1 MLNHHLFLLNDLISN
16 QYLNKF
22 ENNLFKTGN
31 HDYSSIFVED
41 SLTYIKEAEK
51 IRTDIIDGKNFLES
65 GGAYNFS
72 FLYPKIIYF
81 FNKIINDNEIM
92 VSEDRIQ
99 IKNYKLAQASLKFN
113 EVTTYTIM
121 FTPVNHIPN
130 TGSFQIRWPR

>member
-1 MLNHHLFLLNDLISN
+1 MNKTFNPKIIYLLISFILSVLISN

-99 IKNYKLAQASLKFN
+99 IKNYKLF
-113 EVTTYTIM
+113 I
-121 FTPVNHIPN
+121 F
-130 TGSFQIRWPR
+130 FQISIFFSVVSCFI

>member
-1 MLNHHLFLLNDLISN
+1 MNKTFNPKIIYLLIFFALSLLISN

-31 HDYSSIFVED
+31 HDHSSIFGED

-65 GGAYNFS
+65 GGAYKFS

-81 FNKIINDNEIM
+81 FNKIIILNRYFWYFY
-92 VSEDRIQ
+92 SSHLQR
-99 IKNYKLAQASLKFN
+99 
-113 EVTTYTIM
+113 
-121 FTPVNHIPN
+121 NHN
-130 TGSFQIRWPR
+130 NHSSS